1 MNKTEKSHRGD
12 HNTLWTLKIL
22 DFNYFTDNT
31 LWNFEYHRFSNT
43 WVLTIGRLGAMEI
56 FIVWSLLVDVNTYN
70 FLQKKATKN
79 SSPVIYPPYPTFSVV
94 HINIYIF
101 ICSTTQETL
110 SAHASARRS
119 SGRWNNKFCCRH
131 KIHTTSDYVQNAQK
145 PTFLLCCGTSFRHVS
160 TKRLRFEVVDV
171 AWQLLLLVLV
181 MLMLRDIPLNSFWGR
196 SGKLLDTDFLKFQE
210 SSGDFVS

>member
-1 MNKTEKSHRGD
+1 MLIRIIFYRRKPLRIVHLSF
-12 HNTLWTLKIL
+12 IL
-22 DFNYFTDNT
+22 
-31 LWNFEYHRFSNT
+31 L
-43 WVLTIGRLGAMEI
+43 I
-56 FIVWSLLVDVNTYN
+56 LLSQWCT
-70 FLQKKATKN
+70 
-79 SSPVIYPPYPTFSVV
+79 S
-94 HINIYIF
+94 IYIF
-101 ICSTTQETL
+101 ICWTTQETL